1 MPHLTRPRRLPFAA
15 TLLLLGLALGPVV
28 AATPAASGCIQP
40 LATPTRTLEATAQ
53 QAFRDQRYPAAYG
66 RFARLVD
73 AGHAPS
79 AEMALFML
87 INGPALFGS
96 DWTASDKQQAC
107 WNAQLVARARV
118 RVALHAT
125 LSGD

>member
-1 MPHLTRPRRLPFAA
+1 
-15 TLLLLGLALGPVV
+15 
-28 AATPAASGCIQP
+28 
-40 LATPTRTLEATAQ
+40 
-53 QAFRDQRYPAAYG
+53 
-66 RFARLVD
+66 
-73 AGHAPS
+73 
-79 AEMALFML
+79 ML
-87 INGPALFGS
+87 INGSALFAS